1 MKRPDLWIV
10 FDLGGVLFDFHG
22 VQALADLTGRTYE
35 SIHGSLKHSDA
46 CRLFE
51 TGAIGGDAFA
61 ALLRQEL
68 ALEMPP
74 PELLERWAGWLGG
87 LKPGADELLAEVR
100 ARYHTACLSNTSEVH
115 WGELMDIHG
124 LARLF
129 ERTFASHLIGHWKP
143 DPEIF
148 SYVARALG
156 PQVRRV
162 VYFDDNVHI
171 VDGARAFGWD
181 AHHVEGPADISL
193 ALEGLGL
200 L

>member
-22 VQALADLTGRTYE
+22 IAGLADITGRTHD
-35 SIHGSLKHSDA
+35 SIRGSLKHSPA

-51 TGAIGGDAFA
+51 TGAIGGDEFA
-61 ALLRQEL
+61 ARLREEL
-68 ALEMPP
+68 ALEMAP
-74 PELLERWAGWLGG
+74 PELLERWTGWLGG
-87 LKPGADELLAEVR
+87 LKPGAGGLLARVG

-115 WGELMDIHG
+115 WAGLMDIHG
-124 LARLF
+124 LACLF

-156 PQVRRV
+156 PQVARV

-181 AHHVEGPADISL
+181 AHHVEGPADIGA
-193 ALEGLGL
+193 ALKGLGL